1 MNVSKNRKAVVM
13 IFTAVGWMLLQLPAR
28 ADDAAAKL
36 YQGKCIACHGADGSG
51 NTTAGKMLM
60 VKDLRDPEV
69 QKQTDAELTA
79 IVTKGKDKMPAYEKS
94 LKPDE
99 IKSLI
104 GYVRELA
111 AKK

>member
-1 MNVSKNRKAVVM
+1 
-13 IFTAVGWMLLQLPAR
+13 
-28 ADDAAAKL
+28 
-36 YQGKCIACHGADGSG
+36 
-51 NTTAGKMLM
+51 LM

-69 QKQTDAELTA
+69 QKQTDAALTA
-79 IVTKGKDKMPAYEKS
+79 IIAMGKDKMPAYEKS

-99 IKSLI
+99 IKSLV